1 MAINKIAKI
10 PLETTAYYQAL
21 TKLNVSFWT
30 QDKGTST
37 LQFIITR
44 NNFPIALTG
53 EDVKVILALESEG
66 SFISTDDL
74 DIDNEV
80 EGVATYTIPS
90 TFLAV
95 AKNVTG
101 QIYVAVGDDETVVQ
115 RKFSFKVENDLLSE
129 IPNEEKIRYIKM
141 FDDLKVDMEARLGTL
156 DTALSQLEANVD
168 AVNNARDNGVAAINN
183 LYNAKL
189 TTFNQNFDDKMLDI
203 ANATTELN
211 DYVDNSLA
219 DMTQKKNEFDDAVI
233 GSGLITEGSTSD
245 WQKYK
250 LTNEDGTRT
259 YLPKGSFED
268 VNALEPGYYETVSN
282 DTPTQGFPL
291 EFANAAFI
299 EIDVTKSSSE
309 SGRKQITVTQSSRG
323 QTFVKFLHT
332 DGTDNGWKEIPYV
345 NPADP
350 YETVNSSQGK
360 ANTAENNA
368 KEYTDIKLAATRKT
382 LFSGSVN
389 GVGSNINLTESMDNY
404 SILIISGT
412 YTGGTFTE
420 TALVSTLGSG
430 IPIQRINLSNVTGGS
445 PNVYEA
451 ELSRVNSTRFK
462 ILRDNRYS
470 ILGESTIM
478 NADDFT
484 IKRIEAIK

>member
-66 SFISTDDL
+66 SFISTDELDL
-74 DIDNEV
+74 DNEV
-80 EGVATYTIPS
+80 EGVVTYTIPS
-90 TFLAV
+90 AFLAV

-129 IPNEEKIRYIKM
+129 IPSEEKIRYIKM

-156 DTALSQLEANVD
+156 DTALSRLEENIVD
-168 AVNNARDNGVAAINN
+168 VNNARDNGVATINN

-233 GSGLITEGSTSD
+233 GSGLITEGSTAD
-245 WQKYK
+245 WQKNK
-250 LTNEDGTRT
+250 LTNDDGRLKQINGLDFNDPEALLGDKSQFVYVAGALNYPIGSNLNGTIT
-259 YLPKGSFED
+259 YMVVTANYKRIEYRPNGSNKVFYRCKEAGVWTD
-268 VNALEPGYYETVSN
+268 WSEGSLINPSDPFETVS
-282 DTPTQGFPL
+282 G
-291 EFANAAFI
+291 
-299 EIDVTKSSSE
+299 S
-309 SGRKQITVTQSSRG
+309 QS
-323 QTFVKFLHT
+323 
-332 DGTDNGWKEIPYV
+332 
-345 NPADP
+345 
-350 YETVNSSQGK
+350 K
-360 ANTAENNA
+360 ANVAENNA
-368 KEYTDIKLAATRKT
+368 KVYADSKVDEQHNI

-389 GVGSNINLTESMDNY
+389 GVGSTVNLTGSMNDYEYIIVSGDIAGNDFSQIIVPSIVGSIVNIQGLNLRDSDGMFLGAYEVKLETTSTTIKITNDVAYDNP
-404 SILIISGT
+404 SDT
-412 YTGGTFTE
+412 
-420 TALVSTLGSG
+420 GSG
-430 IPIQRINLSNVTGGS
+430 
-445 PNVYEA
+445 PN
-451 ELSRVNSTRFK
+451 K
-462 ILRDNRYS
+462 
-470 ILGESTIM
+470 
-478 NADDFT
+478 NAFT
-484 IKRIEAIK
+484 IVRVEGVHKK

>member
-66 SFISTDDL
+66 SFISTDELDL
-74 DIDNEV
+74 DNEV
-80 EGVATYTIPS
+80 EGVVTYTIPS

-129 IPNEEKIRYIKM
+129 IPSEEKIRYIKM

-156 DTALSQLEANVD
+156 DTALSRLEENIED
-168 AVNNARDNGVAAINN
+168 VNNARDNGVAAINN

-189 TTFNQNFDDKMLDI
+189 TTFNQNFDDKMLEI
-203 ANATTELN
+203 SNATTELN

-250 LTNEDGTRT
+250 LTNEDGKRV
-259 YLPKGSFED
+259 YLNKGSFTNVAD
-268 VNALEPGYYETVSN
+268 LQPGYYETVSTA
-282 DTPTQGFPL
+282 TPTQGFPSVFGN
-291 EFANAAFI
+291 EAYI
-299 EIDVTKSSSE
+299 EIDVTQSDQD
-309 SGRKQITVTQSSRG
+309 RKQITVTQSSRG
-323 QTFVKFLHT
+323 QTFVKFIHT
-332 DGTDNGWKEIPYV
+332 DGIDNGWKEIAYI
-345 NPADP
+345 NESDP
-350 YETVNSSQGK
+350 FETINGSSNK

-368 KEYTDIKLAATRKT
+368 KQYTDSKVQSINTV
-382 LFSGSVN
+382 LFEGTAN
-389 GVGSNINLTESMDNY
+389 GVNTTINLNESLDNFIVLYIFANFPGGTVPVLGNPYGSN
-404 SILIISGT
+404 
-412 YTGGTFTE
+412 
-420 TALVSTLGSG
+420 V
-430 IPIQRINLSNVTGGS
+430 IPIQLTNIIDSAGQGGGI
-445 PNVYEA
+445 YEA
-451 ELSRVNSTRFK
+451 VISKTSRTQLK
-462 ILRDNRYS
+462 ITSDVFYD
-470 ILGESTIM
+470 LGSQEGSGANANKITITKIVGVR
-478 NADDFT
+478 N
-484 IKRIEAIK
+484 I

>member
-129 IPNEEKIRYIKM
+129 IPSEEKIRYIKM

-189 TTFNQNFDDKMLDI
+189 TTFNHNFDDKMLDI
-203 ANATTELN
+203 SNATTELN
-211 DYVDNSLA
+211 YYVDNSLA

-233 GSGLITEGSTSD
+233 GSGLITEGSTSN

-268 VNALEPGYYETVSN
+268 VNAL
-282 DTPTQGFPL
+282 
-291 EFANAAFI
+291 
-299 EIDVTKSSSE
+299 
-309 SGRKQITVTQSSRG
+309 
-323 QTFVKFLHT
+323 
-332 DGTDNGWKEIPYV
+332 
-345 NPADP
+345 
-350 YETVNSSQGK
+350 
-360 ANTAENNA
+360 
-368 KEYTDIKLAATRKT
+368 
-382 LFSGSVN
+382 
-389 GVGSNINLTESMDNY
+389 
-404 SILIISGT
+404 
-412 YTGGTFTE
+412 
-420 TALVSTLGSG
+420 
-430 IPIQRINLSNVTGGS
+430 
-445 PNVYEA
+445 
-451 ELSRVNSTRFK
+451 
-462 ILRDNRYS
+462 
-470 ILGESTIM
+470 
-478 NADDFT
+478 
-484 IKRIEAIK
+484 

>member
-53 EDVKVILALESEG
+53 ENVKVILALESEG
-66 SFISTDDL
+66 SFISTDELDL
-74 DIDNEV
+74 DNEV
-80 EGVATYTIPS
+80 EGVVTYTIPS
-90 TFLAV
+90 AFLAV

-101 QIYVAVGDDETVVQ
+101 QIYVSVGDDETVVQ
-115 RKFSFKVENDLLSE
+115 RKFSFKVEEDLLST
-129 IPNEEKIRYIKM
+129 IPSEEKIRYIKM

-156 DTALSQLEANVD
+156 DTALSRLEENIED
-168 AVNNARDNGVAAINN
+168 VNNARDNGVAAINN

-219 DMTQKKNEFDDAVI
+219 DMTQKKNDFDDAVI
-233 GSGLITEGSTSD
+233 GGGLITESSTSD

-250 LTNEDGTRT
+250 LTDEDGKRV
-259 YLPKGSFED
+259 YLNKGSFTNVAD
-268 VNALEPGYYETVSN
+268 LQPGYYETVSTA
-282 DTPTQGFPL
+282 TPTQGFPS
-291 EFANAAFI
+291 AFGNGSYI
-299 EIDVTKSSSE
+299 EIDVTQSDQD
-309 SGRKQITVTQSSRG
+309 RKQITVTQSSRG
-323 QTFVKFLHT
+323 QTFVKFIHT
-332 DGTDNGWKEIPYV
+332 DGLDNGWKEIAYV
-345 NPADP
+345 NESDP

-368 KEYTDIKLAATRKT
+368 KQYTDSKVQSINTV
-382 LFSGSVN
+382 LFEGTAN
-389 GVGSNINLTESMDNY
+389 GVNTTINLNESLDNFIVLY
-404 SILIISGT
+404 IFVNFP
-412 YTGGTFTE
+412 GGT
-420 TALVSTLGSG
+420 VPVLGNPYG
-430 IPIQRINLSNVTGGS
+430 ANNIPIQLTNIIDSSGAGGGS
-445 PNVYEA
+445 YEA
-451 ELSRVNSTRFK
+451 ILSKTSRTQLK
-462 ILRDNRYS
+462 ITNDVYFD
-470 ILGESTIM
+470 LGSQAGSGANANKITITKIVGVR
-478 NADDFT
+478 N
-484 IKRIEAIK
+484 I